1 MFFAFPRG
9 EAFLHLFTK
18 ICVSALREA
27 LRAAYIAV
35 S

>member
-1 MFFAFPRG
+1 MFFAFPCG

-27 LRAAYIAV
+27 LRVAYVAA